1 MPSTLNNRTLA
12 SIVAEFF
19 TEYEAKS
26 VVFCDAGNG
35 CGFGEAGR
43 VVDYDPATMADLIMT
58 DIPEGEARV
67 SSDGCEVTTQSAWQD
82 GENGYLWQVRF

>member
-1 MPSTLNNRTLA
+1 MTTALNNRTLA

-19 TEYEAKS
+19 GEDETKS

-43 VVDYDPATMADLIMT
+43 VVDYDPVTMADLVMI
-58 DIPEGEARV
+58 DIPEGADRT
-67 SSDGCEVTTQSAWQD
+67 SGDGFESMTESEWQA
-82 GENGYLWQVRF
+82 GENGYRWRVRF

>member
-1 MPSTLNNRTLA
+1 MTSTLNNRPLS
-12 SIVAEFF
+12 SILAEFF
-19 TEYEAKS
+19 AEHETRS

-58 DIPEGEARV
+58 DIPEGEPRT
-67 SSDGCEVTTQSAWQD
+67 SDDGFESTTQSAWQD
-82 GENGYLWQVRF
+82 GDNGYRWQVRF

>member
-1 MPSTLNNRTLA
+1 MATTLNNRTLA

-19 TEYEAKS
+19 GEDEAKS

-43 VVDYDPATMADLIMT
+43 VLDYDPTTMADLIMT
-58 DIPEGEARV
+58 DIA
-67 SSDGCEVTTQSAWQD
+67 DGDDRTSEDGFESMTQSEWQD
-82 GENGYLWQVRF
+82 GENGYRWRVRF